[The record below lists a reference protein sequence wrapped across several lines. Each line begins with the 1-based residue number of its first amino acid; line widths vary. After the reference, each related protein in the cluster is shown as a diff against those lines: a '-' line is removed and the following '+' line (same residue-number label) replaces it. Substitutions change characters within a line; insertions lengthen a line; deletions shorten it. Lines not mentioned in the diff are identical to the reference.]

1 MTETKYQH
9 LSLETEYRMS
19 GFRSLGFF
27 YLILFRIS
35 NFVLRIYTIAGG
47 APQAPLLGASSKPRP
62 LGVNSLRGGAHAE
75 FSFQK
80 TAAD

>member
-1 MTETKYQH
+1 
-9 LSLETEYRMS
+9 MS
-19 GFRSLGFF
+19 GFRSFGFF
-27 YLILFRIS
+27 SFDIVS

-47 APQAPLLGASSKPRP
+47 APQAPLLGASPKPRP
-62 LGVNSLRGGAHAE
+62 LGEDSLPGGAHAE